1 MTKPHEPT
9 DDEDYLVSA
18 AVDDFAIADEDA
30 LDNPENE
37 DFDETEQVINSQTI
51 TEIKTYLKEAIVEQD
66 SIDQIDLTEGAKMTP
81 TQQIAVHK
89 LVKQH
94 LVNIQNIIISKAKEG

>member
-1 MTKPHEPT
+1 MTHQPT
-9 DDEDYLVSA
+9 NDEEYLVSS

-51 TEIKTYLKEAIVEQD
+51 TEIKTYLKEAIAEQD
-66 SIDQIDLTEGAKMTP
+66 SVDQLDLTEGAKIP
-81 TQQIAVHK
+81 LNQQVAVHK

-94 LVNIQNIIISKAKEG
+94 LINIQNIIISKAKEG

>member
-1 MTKPHEPT
+1 MIGQIE
-9 DDEDYLVSA
+9 DENYLVSS

-30 LDNPENE
+30 LDNPDPDEDEVETLVTTQAVNE
-37 DFDETEQVINSQTI
+37 V
-51 TEIKTYLKEAIVEQD
+51 KTYLSEAIKEQD

-94 LVNIQNIIISKAKEG
+94 LINIQTIIINKVKEN

>member
-1 MTKPHEPT
+1 MTRQLEE
-9 DDEDYLVSA
+9 DENYLVSTSVDEF
-18 AVDDFAIADEDA
+18 AVADEDA
-30 LDNPENE
+30 LDSVDEDLDDDELEQNVNAQAVNE
-37 DFDETEQVINSQTI
+37 L
-51 TEIKTYLKEAIVEQD
+51 KTYLQEAIKEQD

-94 LVNIQNIIISKAKEG
+94 LINIQTIIINKVKEN

>member
-1 MTKPHEPT
+1 MTHQPT
-9 DDEDYLVSA
+9 NDEDYLVSS

-37 DFDETEQVINSQTI
+37 DFNETEQVINVQTI
-51 TEIKTYLKEAIVEQD
+51 SEIKTYLKEAIVEHD

-94 LVNIQNIIISKAKEG
+94 LINIQSIIINKVKEG